1 MKEEILIFS
10 YKIARDLIQNGFIVR
25 DIRPNHKIKNGT
37 VVVFEKNAGINSYL
51 KEKWNIRGWYFL
63 DEKYK

>member
-10 YKIARDLIQNGFIVR
+10 YKIARDLIQHGFIVR

-37 VVVFEKNAGINSYL
+37 VVVFEKNEGINRYL
-51 KEKWNIRGWYFL
+51 EEKWNIR
-63 DEKYK
+63 